1 MSTTGQQGR
10 DGESDAGWC
19 LVVPVK
25 LLHLAKSRLSTEAS
39 HRSAL
44 ALAFAADTVAAA
56 LRTSSV
62 VEVVVVT
69 DDPTAAA
76 LVTELGAAVVSDAPD
91 AGLNPALRHG
101 AAEASSRHPGCAIGA
116 LSADLP
122 ALKSTELATAL
133 QRAGKVG
140 RGVVADAVG
149 TGTTAYLVAAGE
161 FTPLFGADS
170 LRAHIA
176 AGAVAIRADDLPSVR
191 RDVDT
196 PADLTEALGLGVGE
210 YTRRALDRL

>member
-1 MSTTGQQGR
+1 MAGEGQEMRG
-10 DGESDAGWC
+10 GWC

-25 LLHLAKSRLSTEAS
+25 LLRLAKSRLSTDPEVRA
-39 HRSAL
+39 AL

-56 LRTSSV
+56 LAAPSV

-76 LVTELGAAVVSDAPD
+76 LVRALGAQVVSDEPD

-101 AAEASSRHPGCAIGA
+101 AAHATARHPECGVGA

-122 ALKSTELATAL
+122 ALKSRDLENAL
-133 QRAGKVG
+133 QRAATVG
-140 RGVVADAVG
+140 TAVVPDVDG
-149 TGTTAYLVAAGE
+149 TGTTAYFVTAGRK
-161 FTPLFGADS
+161 FDPAFGRES
-170 LRAHIA
+170 LKAHID
-176 AGAVAIRADDLPSVR
+176 AGARPLPVADLPSLR

-196 PADLTEALGLGVGE
+196 RLDLNAAFALGLGPH
-210 YTRRALDRL
+210 TLATLHRL

>member
-1 MSTTGQQGR
+1 MVN
-10 DGESDAGWC
+10 DGAHPPGIGWC

-25 LLHLAKSRLSTEAS
+25 LLHLAKSRLSRDPEVRA
-39 HRSAL
+39 AL

-56 LRTSSV
+56 LRAPSV

-76 LVTELGAAVVSDAPD
+76 LVRGLGAEVVSDEPD

-101 AAEASSRHPGCAIGA
+101 AAHATARHPECGVGA

-122 ALKSTELATAL
+122 ALRSEDLENALRRAAETGTA
-133 QRAGKVG
+133 
-140 RGVVADAVG
+140 VVPDVDG
-149 TGTTAYLVAAGE
+149 TGTTAYLVTPGRKFEPAFGGDSLKAHIDAGA
-161 FTPLFGADS
+161 TPLP
-170 LRAHIA
+170 A
-176 AGAVAIRADDLPSVR
+176 ADLPTLR

-196 PADLTEALGLGVGE
+196 RADLNAAFALGLGPH
-210 YTRRALDRL
+210 TMSTLHRL